1 MRAGIVFTLAAIMTA
16 SLSAQ
21 DRASTDTTNPV
32 SQAIRNAWKGA
43 KRNITE
49 SAEQMPEADYAF
61 KPVDSVRTFGQ
72 ILAHVAGASYV
83 YCSAAR
89 GEKSPFSEGDFEKTA
104 TTKAAIDKALADSN
118 AYCDAAFD
126 ALTDASA
133 GQLVQNPFG
142 QGQFARASALLNNTN
157 HLNEHYG
164 NLVTYFRIKGMVPPS
179 SRR

>member
-1 MRAGIVFTLAAIMTA
+1 MRAGIVFTLLLITA
-16 SLSAQ
+16 GTLPAQ
-21 DRASTDTTNPV
+21 DRGTDTANPV
-32 SQAIRNAWKGA
+32 SQAIRNSWKNA

-49 SAEQMPEADYAF
+49 SAEQMAEADYSF
-61 KPVDSVRTFGQ
+61 RPVDSVRTFGQ

-83 YCSAAR
+83 YCSGAR
-89 GEKSPFSEGDFEKTA
+89 REKSPFSEGDFEKTA
-104 TTKAAIDKALADSN
+104 TTKAAIVKALGDSI

-133 GQLVQNPFG
+133 GELVANPFG
-142 QGQFARASALLNNTN
+142 EGQFARATALLNNTN

>member
-1 MRAGIVFTLAAIMTA
+1 MRAAVVFTMSLVLTGL
-16 SLSAQ
+16 LSAQ
-21 DRASTDTTNPV
+21 DRRPLDTANPV
-32 SQAIRNAWKGA
+32 SMAITNAWHSA
-43 KRNITE
+43 RRNLTE
-49 SAEQMPEADYAF
+49 SADQMPEADYAF

-72 ILAHVAGASYV
+72 IVAHVAGASYV

-89 GEKSPFSEGDFEKTA
+89 REKSPFSEGDFEKTA
-104 TTKAAIDKALADSN
+104 TTKAAIVKALADSN

-133 GQLVQNPFG
+133 GELVPNPFG
-142 QGQFARASALLNNTN
+142 QGEFPRASALLNNTN